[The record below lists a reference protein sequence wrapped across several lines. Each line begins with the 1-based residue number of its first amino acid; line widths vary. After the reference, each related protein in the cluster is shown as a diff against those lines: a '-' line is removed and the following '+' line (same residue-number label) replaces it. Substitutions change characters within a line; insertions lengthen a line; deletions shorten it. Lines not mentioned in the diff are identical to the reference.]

1 MENVSVEQALELIS
15 QQVRKVDRKEKRNL
29 SDALGFVIAETVYAP
44 ISNPPFDR
52 SPIDGYAIRA
62 NDSIGASKE
71 TPISLTVVEEIDAG
85 QYSER
90 MIQPGE
96 AVRIMTGA
104 PIPKGCDCCIRQ
116 ESTDYGEETVQIYQ
130 EMKEHENYCDRGED
144 IQRGNLLIEEGTKLS
159 FVEIGI
165 LSSVGITEV
174 LVYEKPRIA
183 LITTGDEVISPGEPL
198 RPGKIY
204 NSNLA
209 MMKARFDELGYPFT
223 IIETET
229 DDAHALAKRLER
241 LSKQVDVII
250 TTGGVSVGKKDILH
264 EALPMINA
272 ERIFWRVLLKPG
284 TPTIFSMYKGTPILS
299 LSGNPFGAMTN
310 TELLVRPMLAI
321 LAQDT
326 GLVPMRL
333 TGKMEDEFLKES
345 KGRRFI
351 RAYYENGKVFL
362 PRKGLHSSGVLSSM
376 AGCNCVIDITPGTTQ
391 LLKGDEVTVVLL

>member
-1 MENVSVEQALELIS
+1 MENVSVEQALELIR
-15 QQVRKVDRKEKRNL
+15 QQVSKIERKEKRNL
-29 SDALGFVIAETVYAP
+29 SDALGFVLAETIYAP

-71 TPISLTVVEEIDAG
+71 TPVHLTVVEEIDAG

-90 MIQPGE
+90 IVLPGE

-116 ESTDYGEETVQIYQ
+116 ECTNYGEETVEIYQ

-144 IQRGNLLIEEGTKLS
+144 IKEGNLLVEEGTKLS

-183 LITTGDEVISPGEPL
+183 LITTGDEVIAPGEPL

-209 MMKARFDELGYPFT
+209 MMKARFEELGYPFT
-223 IIETET
+223 FIESET

-241 LSKQVDVII
+241 LSTQVDAII

-264 EALPMINA
+264 EALPILNA

-284 TPTIFSMYKGTPILS
+284 TPTIFSMYKNTPILS
-299 LSGNPFGAMTN
+299 LSGNPFGALTN

-321 LAQDT
+321 LAQDQD
-326 GLVPMRL
+326 LVPMRL

-345 KGRRFI
+345 KGRRFV
-351 RAYYENGKVFL
+351 RAYYKNGKVFL
-362 PRKGLHSSGVLSSM
+362 PQKGLHSSGVLSSM
-376 AGCNCVIDITPGTTQ
+376 AGCNCVIDITPGTKQ
-391 LLKGDEVTVVLL
+391 LLKGDMVTVVLL